1 MADTLYKIVFDGQ
14 LRTGVDLQTAKLNL
28 AQLFKSETSAVEKLF
43 SGKPIALKRGLTHS
57 DALSYI
63 SALTNAG
70 VEARIE
76 TDPAISLSLEE
87 IEEPRAYAEPASA
100 YAASPYAPPRA
111 PVGAATLQ
119 YSTLKVFSVQG
130 RIGRVRY
137 LAWSL
142 VLMVAA
148 LLVAGLCAGVMSV
161 SLIGGGLL
169 ATVAFVAFLV
179 ISVQIG
185 VQRLHDVGWSGW
197 LLLLNLIPFV
207 NSIFPILII
216 VMPGNQGANQYGP
229 PAPPNSQSVKVLAWL
244 WVAFLALIITAGI
257 VGGFSAIQ
265 AELENST
272 VEYEQSLPY
281 DDDAATPS
289 DEDSD
294 TVIESEVNK

>member
-43 SGKPIALKRGLTHS
+43 SGKPIALKRGLSHS

-63 SALTNAG
+63 SALSNAG
-70 VEARIE
+70 VDARIE
-76 TDPAISLSLEE
+76 SDPAITLSLEE
-87 IEEPRAYAEPASA
+87 IEEPRADAAPGGA

-111 PVGAATLQ
+111 PIGMSHAQ
-119 YSTLKVFSVQG
+119 HSTLKVFSVQG

-142 VLMVAA
+142 VLMVSALVVAA
-148 LLVAGLCAGVMSV
+148 LCASLMSV

-169 ATVAFVAFLV
+169 ATIAFVAFMV

-185 VQRLHDVGWSGW
+185 VQRLHDLGWSGW

-216 VMPGNQGANQYGP
+216 VMPGNQGPNQYGP
-229 PAPPNSQSVKVLAWL
+229 PPPPNSQAVKVLAWL
-244 WVAFLALIITAGI
+244 WIAFLALIITVGI
-257 VGGFSAIQ
+257 VGGFNALQ
-265 AELENST
+265 TELENSS

-281 DDDAATPS
+281 DDDAATQDDADP
-289 DEDSD
+289 D
-294 TVIESEVNK
+294 TAIESEVTK

>member
-1 MADTLYKIVFDGQ
+1 
-14 LRTGVDLQTAKLNL
+14 
-28 AQLFKSETSAVEKLF
+28 
-43 SGKPIALKRGLTHS
+43 
-57 DALSYI
+57 
-63 SALTNAG
+63 
-70 VEARIE
+70 
-76 TDPAISLSLEE
+76 
-87 IEEPRAYAEPASA
+87 
-100 YAASPYAPPRA
+100 
-111 PVGAATLQ
+111 
-119 YSTLKVFSVQG
+119 VQG